1 MNIKSK
7 LINMQKVSNYNKYLS
22 YKSGRLKIENIYID
36 DIALKYGT
44 PTFCYSVNQ
53 IKDNLYN
60 LKNSFSK
67 ITPLICYA
75 MKANFNKG
83 IIKIMSKN
91 NLGVDVV
98 SKGELKKSLECGI
111 KNNKIVFSGVGKTDE
126 EINFALKNNI
136 KQLNVESEEE
146 LKEIGNQAISLKKKI
161 NISLRVNPNVDAQ
174 THDKISTGRSEDKF
188 GITEEKVEKIF
199 KYSKEN
205 KYLNINGLSIHIGS
219 QICKISPFRKA
230 FKKIRNLIL
239 SLKKK
244 NILIDSLDIGGGM
257 GIIYEVNRDKVF
269 KISDYALLVEDNFAD
284 LGIEIIIEPG
294 RFLVGASGVLISK
307 VIRVKKGKKKDFLI
321 VDAGMNNL
329 LRPSLYNSKHSIF
342 PVKSGIKKIKYDV
355 VGPICET
362 SDSFRKSF
370 LLSKQEKN
378 DLIIICSVG
387 AYGSSMSSDYNLR
400 GFANEVLVDGNKI
413 L

>member
-1 MNIKSK
+1 
-7 LINMQKVSNYNKYLS
+7 MQKISNYNKYLS
-22 YKSGRLKIENIYID
+22 YKSGRLKIESIFLD
-36 DIALKYGT
+36 EIALKYGT

-67 ITPLICYA
+67 IKPLICYA

-83 IIKIMSKN
+83 IVKLMSKN

-98 SKGELKKSLECGI
+98 SKGELKESLECGI

-136 KQLNVESEEE
+136 KQINVESEEE
-146 LKEIGNQAISLKKKI
+146 LEEIGNQAKSLKRKI

-174 THDKISTGRSEDKF
+174 THHKISTGRSEDKF
-188 GITEEKVEKIF
+188 GISEDNVVKIF
-199 KYSKEN
+199 EYYKDN

-219 QICKISPFRKA
+219 QICKIEPFRKA
-230 FKKIRNLIL
+230 FTKIRNLIL
-239 SLKKK
+239 LLRKH
-244 NILIDSLDIGGGM
+244 NIFIDSLDIGGGI
-257 GIIYEVNRDKVF
+257 GIIYEAQKDKVF
-269 KISDYALLVEDNFAD
+269 KISDYALLVENNFAD

-307 VIRVKKGKKKDFLI
+307 VIRIKKGKNKYFLI

-329 LRPSLYNSKHSIF
+329 LRPSLYSSKHSIF
-342 PVKSGIKKIKYDV
+342 PVKVGNKKIKYDV

-362 SDSFRKSF
+362 SDIFRKSY
-370 LLSKQEKN
+370 LLSQQEKN

-400 GFANEVLVDGNKI
+400 GFAKEVLVDGNRI

>member
-1 MNIKSK
+1 MQNI
-7 LINMQKVSNYNKYLS
+7 SNYNKYLS
-22 YKSGRLKIENIYID
+22 YKSGRLRIENIFLE
-36 DIALKYGT
+36 DIAMKYGT
-44 PTFCYSVNQ
+44 PTFCYSANQ
-53 IKDNLYN
+53 IKDNLHN

-67 ITPLICYA
+67 IKPFICYA
-75 MKANFNKG
+75 MKANFNKE
-83 IIKIMSKN
+83 IVKLMAKN

-98 SKGELKKSLECGI
+98 SKGELKESLKCGI

-126 EINFALKNNI
+126 EIKFALKKNI
-136 KQLNVESEEE
+136 KQINVESEEE
-146 LKEIGNQAISLKKKI
+146 LEEIENQAKSLKKKI

-188 GITEEKVEKIF
+188 GISQEKVEKLL
-199 KYSKEN
+199 KHYKES

-219 QICKISPFRKA
+219 QICKISPFKKA

-244 NILIDSLDIGGGM
+244 NIFIDSLDIGGGI
-257 GIIYEVNRDKVF
+257 GIIYEVNKDKVF
-269 KISDYALLVEDNFAD
+269 KISDYAHLVEENFSD

-294 RFLVGASGVLISK
+294 RFLVGASGILISK
-307 VIRVKKGKKKDFLI
+307 VIRVKKGKRKDFLI

-342 PVKSGIKKIKYDV
+342 PVKSSNKKTKYDV

-362 SDSFRKSF
+362 SDIFRKSYA
-370 LLSKQEKN
+370 LSKQEKN

-400 GFANEVLVDGNKI
+400 GFANEVLIDGNKI
-413 L
+413 F

>member
-1 MNIKSK
+1 
-7 LINMQKVSNYNKYLS
+7 MQDISNYNKYLF
-22 YKSGRLKIENIYID
+22 YESGRLKIEKIFLD
-36 DIALKYGT
+36 DVAKQYGT

-53 IKDNLYN
+53 IKDNLRN

-67 ITPLICYA
+67 IKPLICYA
-75 MKANFNKG
+75 MKANFNKE
-83 IIKIMSKN
+83 IVKIMSKN
-91 NLGVDVV
+91 NIGIDVV
-98 SKGELKKSLECGI
+98 SKGELKESLDCGI
-111 KNNKIVFSGVGKTDE
+111 KSNKIVFSGIGKTDE
-126 EINFALKNNI
+126 EIKFALQNNI
-136 KQLNVESEEE
+136 RQINVESSEE
-146 LKEIGNQAISLKKKI
+146 LKEISNQAVYLKRKI

-188 GITEEKVEKIF
+188 GISEEKIEKIF
-199 KYSKEN
+199 KYYKDN

-219 QICKISPFRKA
+219 QICKITPFKKA
-230 FKKIRNLIL
+230 FKKIRNLII

-244 NILIDSLDIGGGM
+244 DILIDSLDVGGGI
-257 GIIYEVNRDKVF
+257 GIIYDKKKDKVF
-269 KISDYALLVEDNFAD
+269 EISDYALLVENNFAD
-284 LGIEIIIEPG
+284 LGIEIIVEPG
-294 RFLVGASGVLISK
+294 RFLVGASGILISK

-342 PVKSGIKKIKYDV
+342 PVKLGNKKTKYDV

-362 SDSFRKSF
+362 SDIFRKSY

-400 GFANEVLVDGNKI
+400 GFAKEVLIDGNKI
-413 L
+413 F

>member
-1 MNIKSK
+1 MENISY
-7 LINMQKVSNYNKYLS
+7 YNKYLS
-22 YKSGRLKIENIYID
+22 YESGRLKIEKIFLD
-36 DIALKYGT
+36 DIAFKYGT

-53 IKDNLYN
+53 IKDNLNN

-67 ITPLICYA
+67 IKPLICYA

-83 IIKIMSKN
+83 IIKIMSNN

-98 SKGELKKSLECGI
+98 SKGELKESLKCGI
-111 KNNKIVFSGVGKTDE
+111 ENKKIVFSGVGKTDD

-136 KQLNVESEEE
+136 KQINVESEEE
-146 LKEIGNQAISLKKKI
+146 LKEVGNQAVSLKSEI

-174 THDKISTGRSEDKF
+174 THPKISTGRSEDKF
-188 GITEEKVEKIF
+188 GISEDKVVKVF
-199 KYSKEN
+199 KYYKDN

-219 QICKISPFRKA
+219 QICKIEPFRKA

-239 SLKKK
+239 LLRKK
-244 NILIDSLDIGGGM
+244 NIFIDSLDIGGGI
-257 GIIYEVNRDKVF
+257 GIIYEAQKDKVF
-269 KISDYALLVEDNFAD
+269 KISDYALLVENNFAD

-307 VIRVKKGKKKDFLI
+307 VIRIKKGKNKYFLI

-329 LRPSLYNSKHSIF
+329 LRPSLYSSKHSIF
-342 PVKSGIKKIKYDV
+342 PVKFGNKKIKYDV

-362 SDSFRKSF
+362 SDIFRKSY

-400 GFANEVLVDGNKI
+400 GFAKEVLVDGNRI

>member
-1 MNIKSK
+1 MENISY
-7 LINMQKVSNYNKYLS
+7 YNKYLS
-22 YKSGRLKIENIYID
+22 YESGRLKIEKIFLD
-36 DIALKYGT
+36 DIAFKYGT

-53 IKDNLYN
+53 IKDNLNN

-67 ITPLICYA
+67 IKPLICYA

-98 SKGELKKSLECGI
+98 SKGELTQSLKCGI
-111 KNNKIVFSGVGKTDE
+111 ENKKIVFSGVGKTDE

-136 KQLNVESEEE
+136 KQINVESEEE
-146 LKEIGNQAISLKKKI
+146 LKEVGNQAVSLKRKI

-174 THDKISTGRSEDKF
+174 THHKISTGRSEDKF
-188 GITEEKVEKIF
+188 GISEDNVVKIF
-199 KYSKEN
+199 EYYKDN

-219 QICKISPFRKA
+219 QICKIGPFRKA
-230 FKKIRNLIL
+230 FKKIRNLIFL
-239 SLKKK
+239 LRK
-244 NILIDSLDIGGGM
+244 NNIFIDSLDIGGGI
-257 GIIYEVNRDKVF
+257 GIIYEAQKDKVF

-307 VIRVKKGKKKDFLI
+307 VIRIKKGKNKYFLI

-329 LRPSLYNSKHSIF
+329 LRPSLYSSRHSIF
-342 PVKSGIKKIKYDV
+342 PVKFGKKKIKYDV

-362 SDSFRKSF
+362 SDIFRKSY

-378 DLIIICSVG
+378 DLIVICSVG

-400 GFANEVLVDGNKI
+400 GFAKEVLVDGNRI

>member
-1 MNIKSK
+1 MENI
-7 LINMQKVSNYNKYLS
+7 SNYNKYLS
-22 YKSGRLKIENIYID
+22 YDSGRLKVENIFLD
-36 DIALKYGT
+36 DIAVQHGT
-44 PTFCYSVNQ
+44 PTFCYSTNQ
-53 IKDNLYN
+53 IKDNLNN
-60 LKNSFSK
+60 LKKSFSK
-67 ITPLICYA
+67 IRPLICYA

-98 SKGELKKSLECGI
+98 SKGELTQSLKCGI
-111 KNNKIVFSGVGKTDE
+111 ENKKIVFSGVGKTDE

-136 KQLNVESEEE
+136 KQINVESEEE
-146 LKEIGNQAISLKKKI
+146 LKEVGNQAVSLKRKI

-174 THDKISTGRSEDKF
+174 THHKISTGRSEDKF
-188 GITEEKVEKIF
+188 GISEDKVVKVFEYYKD
-199 KYSKEN
+199 N

-219 QICKISPFRKA
+219 QICKIGPFRKA
-230 FKKIRNLIL
+230 FKKIRNLIFL
-239 SLKKK
+239 LRK
-244 NILIDSLDIGGGM
+244 NNIFIDSLDIGGGI
-257 GIIYEVNRDKVF
+257 GIIYEAQKDKVF

-307 VIRVKKGKKKDFLI
+307 VIRVKKGKNKDFLI
-321 VDAGMNNL
+321 IDAGMNNL
-329 LRPSLYNSKHSIF
+329 LRPSLYSSKHSIF
-342 PVKSGIKKIKYDV
+342 PVKSGNKKVKYDI

-362 SDSFRKSF
+362 SDIFRKSY
-370 LLSKQEKN
+370 LLPKQDKN

-400 GFANEVLVDGNKI
+400 GFAKEVLVDGNRV

>member
-1 MNIKSK
+1 
-7 LINMQKVSNYNKYLS
+7 MQKISNYNKYLS
-22 YKSGRLKIENIYID
+22 YKSGRLKIENIFLD
-36 DIALKYGT
+36 DIAFKYGT

-53 IKDNLYN
+53 IKDNLNN

-67 ITPLICYA
+67 INPLICYA

-83 IIKIMSKN
+83 IVKLMSKN

-98 SKGELKKSLECGI
+98 SKGELEVSLKCGI

-126 EINFALKNNI
+126 EIKFALKNNI
-136 KQLNVESEEE
+136 KQINVESAEE
-146 LKEIGNQAISLKKKI
+146 LEEIGIQAISLKRKV

-188 GITEEKVEKIF
+188 GISEDKIEKVFNYYK
-199 KYSKEN
+199 KN

-219 QICKISPFRKA
+219 QICKIAPFRKA

-244 NILIDSLDIGGGM
+244 NILIDSLDIGGGI
-257 GIIYEVNRDKVF
+257 GIIYEVNKDKVF
-269 KISDYALLVEDNFAD
+269 KISDYALLVEKNFAD

-294 RFLVGASGVLISK
+294 RFLVGASGILISK

-342 PVKSGIKKIKYDV
+342 PVKTGDKKIKYDV

-362 SDSFRKSF
+362 SDIFRKNY

-378 DLIIICSVG
+378 DLIIICSAG

-400 GFANEVLVDGNKI
+400 GLANEVLIDGYKI

>member
-1 MNIKSK
+1 MENI
-7 LINMQKVSNYNKYLS
+7 SNYNKYLS
-22 YKSGRLKIENIYID
+22 YESGRLKIEKIFLD
-36 DIALKYGT
+36 DIVMQHGT

-53 IKDNLYN
+53 IKDNLNN
-60 LKNSFSK
+60 LKKSFSK
-67 ITPLICYA
+67 IKPLICYA

-91 NLGVDVV
+91 NLGIDVV
-98 SKGELKKSLECGI
+98 SKGELKQSMKYGI
-111 KNNKIVFSGVGKTDE
+111 VNKKIVFSGVGKTDE

-136 KQLNVESEEE
+136 KQINVESEEE
-146 LKEIGNQAISLKKKI
+146 LKEVGNQAVSLKSEI

-174 THDKISTGRSEDKF
+174 THPKISTGRSEDKF
-188 GITEEKVEKIF
+188 GISEDKVVKIF
-199 KYSKEN
+199 EYYKDN

-219 QICKISPFRKA
+219 QICKIEPFRKA

-239 SLKKK
+239 LLRKH
-244 NILIDSLDIGGGM
+244 NISIDSLDIGGGI
-257 GIIYEVNRDKVF
+257 GIIYEAQKDKVF

-307 VIRVKKGKKKDFLI
+307 VIRIKKGRNKDFLI

-329 LRPSLYNSKHSIF
+329 LRPSLYSSKHSIF
-342 PVKSGIKKIKYDV
+342 PVKSGNKKIKYDV

-362 SDSFRKSF
+362 SDIFRKSY

-387 AYGSSMSSDYNLR
+387 AYGSSMASDYNLR
-400 GFANEVLVDGNKI
+400 GFAKEVLVEGNKFF
-413 L
+413 

>member
-1 MNIKSK
+1 
-7 LINMQKVSNYNKYLS
+7 MQDISSYNKYLS
-22 YKSGRLKIENIYID
+22 YESGRLKIEKIFLD
-36 DIALKYGT
+36 DIAIKYGT
-44 PTFCYSVNQ
+44 PIFCYSVNQ
-53 IKDNLYN
+53 IKDNLQN

-67 ITPLICYA
+67 IKPVICYA

-98 SKGELKKSLECGI
+98 SKGELKKSLKYGI

-126 EINFALKNNI
+126 EISFALKNNI
-136 KQLNVESEEE
+136 KQINVESEEE
-146 LKEIGNQAISLKKKI
+146 LTEIGNQALSLKKKI
-161 NISLRVNPNVDAQ
+161 NISLRVNPNVDAE
-174 THDKISTGRSEDKF
+174 THHKISTGRSEDKF
-188 GITEEKVEKIF
+188 GISEDKIVKIF
-199 KYSKEN
+199 QYYKKN

-219 QICKISPFRKA
+219 QICKIEPFRKA

-239 SLKKK
+239 SLKK
-244 NILIDSLDIGGGM
+244 NDIFIDSLDIGGGI
-257 GIIYEVNRDKVF
+257 GIVYEAQKDKVF
-269 KISDYALLVEDNFAD
+269 QISDYALLVEDNFAD

-294 RFLVGASGVLISK
+294 RFLVGASGVLITK
-307 VIRVKKGKKKDFLI
+307 VIRIKSGKNKDFLI

-329 LRPSLYNSKHSIF
+329 LRPSLYSSKHSIF
-342 PVKSGIKKIKYDV
+342 PVKSGNKKIKYDV

-362 SDSFRKSF
+362 SDIFRKSY
-370 LLSKQEKN
+370 LLSKQERN
-378 DLIIICSVG
+378 DFIIICSVG

-400 GFANEVLVDGNKI
+400 GFAKEILVEGNKI

>member
-1 MNIKSK
+1 
-7 LINMQKVSNYNKYLS
+7 MQDISSYNKYLS
-22 YKSGRLKIENIYID
+22 YESGRLKIEKIFLD
-36 DIALKYGT
+36 DIAIKYGT
-44 PTFCYSVNQ
+44 PIFCYSVNQ
-53 IKDNLYN
+53 IKDNLQN

-67 ITPLICYA
+67 IKPLICYA

-98 SKGELKKSLECGI
+98 SKGELKKSLKYGI

-126 EINFALKNNI
+126 EISFALKKNI
-136 KQLNVESEEE
+136 KQINVESEEE
-146 LKEIGNQAISLKKKI
+146 LTEIGNQALSLKKKI
-161 NISLRVNPNVDAQ
+161 NISLRVNPNVDAE
-174 THDKISTGRSEDKF
+174 THHKISTGRSEDKF
-188 GITEEKVEKIF
+188 GISEDKIVKVF
-199 KYSKEN
+199 QNYKEN

-219 QICKISPFRKA
+219 QICKIAPFRKA

-239 SLKKK
+239 SLKK
-244 NILIDSLDIGGGM
+244 NDIFIDSLDIGGGI
-257 GIIYEVNRDKVF
+257 GIVYEAQKDKVF
-269 KISDYALLVEDNFAD
+269 QISDYALLVEDNFAD

-294 RFLVGASGVLISK
+294 RFLVGASGVLITK
-307 VIRVKKGKKKDFLI
+307 VIRIKSGKNKDFLI

-329 LRPSLYNSKHSIF
+329 LRPSLYSSKHSIF
-342 PVKSGIKKIKYDV
+342 PVNSGNTKIKYDV

-362 SDSFRKSF
+362 SDIFRKSY
-370 LLSKQEKN
+370 LLSKQERN
-378 DLIIICSVG
+378 DFIIICSVG

-400 GFANEVLVDGNKI
+400 GFAKEILVEGNKI

>member
-1 MNIKSK
+1 MKMI
-7 LINMQKVSNYNKYLS
+7 SNYNKYLS
-22 YKSGRLKIENIYID
+22 YKSGKLKIENIFLD

-53 IKDNLYN
+53 IKDNLYK

-67 ITPLICYA
+67 IKPLICYA
-75 MKANFNKG
+75 MKANFNRG

-91 NLGVDVV
+91 NIGIDVV
-98 SKGELKKSLECGI
+98 SKGELKESLECGI

-136 KQLNVESEEE
+136 RQINVESEEE
-146 LKEIGNQAISLKKKI
+146 LHEIGIQAISLKRKI

-188 GITEEKVEKIF
+188 GISEEKVEKIF
-199 KYSKEN
+199 KYHKEN
-205 KYLNINGLSIHIGS
+205 KFLNINGLSIHIGS
-219 QICKISPFRKA
+219 QICKIAPFKKAFRK
-230 FKKIRNLIL
+230 IRKLIL

-244 NILIDSLDIGGGM
+244 NILIDSLDIGGGI
-257 GIIYEVNRDKVF
+257 GIIYEVDKDRVF
-269 KISDYALLVEDNFAD
+269 KISDYANLVEDCFAD
-284 LGIEIIIEPG
+284 LGIEIILEPG
-294 RFLVGASGVLISK
+294 RFLVGSSGILISR
-307 VIRVKKGKKKDFLI
+307 VIRVKKGKEKDFLI

-342 PVKSGIKKIKYDV
+342 PVKSGKKKIKYDV

-362 SDSFRKSF
+362 SDIFRKSYF
-370 LLSKQEKN
+370 LSEQEKN

-400 GFANEVLVDGNKI
+400 GFANEILIDGKNI